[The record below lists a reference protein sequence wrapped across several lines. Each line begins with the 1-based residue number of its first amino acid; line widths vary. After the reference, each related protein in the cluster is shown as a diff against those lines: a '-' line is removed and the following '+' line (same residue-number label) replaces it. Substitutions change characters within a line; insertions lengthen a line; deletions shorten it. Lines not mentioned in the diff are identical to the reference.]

1 MTTTFA
7 SPRGAADAS
16 AGFPAH
22 GYIDV
27 NAQLG
32 PRFGGASGA
41 PIEDVTREARAHGI
55 QYSLVRHRT
64 ALVGESELG
73 NRALLDACEDDA
85 GLVPVAVLSVDRTG
99 DMDRAARLAARVAGF
114 WLEGRAV
121 PGSGLAAEAVV
132 RAAARTGRPLF
143 VPISGWGSATAIG
156 AATESLGVP
165 VVLVGSHYT
174 TSVEDLAAGRR
185 YDHLHLDTSSMAHF
199 RAIETAVGVIGAER
213 VLLGTGSPLRAI
225 QSSLNAIL
233 SAAIPEEAKRSI
245 LAGNAARLFGLPTG
259 PLELPEVVRP
269 ERAFDVH
276 THSGPLPWD
285 VPDLDDDALMPEL
298 AHRNSTRY
306 AVASSVLAIA
316 ADLEAGN
323 RRTVEGC
330 ARMPDR
336 LGYLVADPNHI
347 DASRDQLRRWGDAP
361 GIVGVKVHTQW
372 SARHTGSPQIAALFE
387 VLADH
392 GRPVKI
398 HNDGPDWDQHL
409 LRIAR
414 RHRRL
419 PIIIAHAGLGFPNL
433 EGALIA
439 RQADNLYAEMSSS
452 FAHLPTVRQF
462 LRTIPRE
469 RILFGTDAPL
479 LDPAFVLGTY
489 QDAQIPGADQPGVYW
504 DNAARLFGIS

>member
-1 MTTTFA
+1 MTT
-7 SPRGAADAS
+7 SDR
-16 AGFPAH
+16 
-22 GYIDV
+22 GYIDI
-27 NAQLG
+27 NAQVG
-32 PRFGGASGA
+32 PRFGGARGA
-41 PIEDVTREARAHGI
+41 PMEDVTRERETHGI
-55 QYSLVRHRT
+55 RFSLVRHRT
-64 ALVGESELG
+64 ALLGESELG
-73 NRALLDACEDDA
+73 NRALLEACEGEP
-85 GLVPVAVLSVDRTG
+85 GLVPVAVLSVDRTR
-99 DMDRAARLAARVAGF
+99 DVDRAGPLAAKVAGF

-121 PGSGLAAEAVV
+121 PGSSLAAEPVV

-143 VPISGWGSATAIG
+143 VPLSGWGSASAIG
-156 AATESLGVP
+156 AATEGLGVP
-165 VVLVGSHYT
+165 VVLIGSHYT

-185 YDHLHLDTSSMAHF
+185 YDHLHFDTSSMAHF
-199 RAIETAVGVIGAER
+199 KAIETAVGVLGAER

-233 SAAIPEEAKRSI
+233 SAAIPDEAKRSI
-245 LAGNAARLFGLPTG
+245 LAGNAGRLFGLSSG
-259 PLELPEVVRP
+259 PVELPEVVRP

-276 THSGPLPWD
+276 THSGPMPWD
-285 VPDLDDDALMPEL
+285 VPDLGDDALMPEL
-298 AHRNSTRY
+298 AHHNGTRY

-330 ARMPDR
+330 SRLPGR
-336 LGYLVADPNHI
+336 LGYLVADPNDI
-347 DASRDQLRRWGDAP
+347 EASRDQLRRWGDEP

-372 SARHTGSPQIAALFE
+372 SRRHTGSPQIAALFK

-414 RHRRL
+414 QHPRL

-439 RQADNLYAEMSSS
+439 READNIYAEMSSS
-452 FAHLPTVRQF
+452 FAQLSTVREF
-462 LRTIPRE
+462 LSTMPSDRM
-469 RILFGTDAPL
+469 LFGTDAPL
-479 LDPAFVLGTY
+479 LDPSFVLGTY
-489 QDAQIPGADQPGVYW
+489 QDGLIPEADQPGIYW